1 MRRYQ
6 QHTHASWHR
15 AYADKFDCPWCHT
28 PHRAE
33 TPENQNHN
41 TRKQSTKGSDN
52 GRTSRANATST
63 PIGRRIAHESSHE
76 SSDIAVEDQSADT
89 PLEPQTPESALDAND
104 EETPGPESDSNYA
117 RYNMG
122 RTARHDGLNTTF
134 APDTLRPP
142 LPEQWTKEVE
152 DQEHS
157 AAEWSPPAVED
168 WRSGLATSG
177 EFQIPGDE
185 KIGSPELNVKEL
197 EES

>member
-6 QHTHASWHR
+6 QHTHSSWHR
-15 AYADKFDCPWCHT
+15 AYADKFDCPWCGT

-33 TPENQNHN
+33 TPQNQNQNHN

-63 PIGRRIAHESSHE
+63 PIGRRIAHESS
-76 SSDIAVEDQSADT
+76 DFAVEDQSADT
-89 PLEPQTPESALDAND
+89 PLEPQTPESAPDAN

-122 RTARHDGLNTTF
+122 RTARPEGLNTAL

-168 WRSGLATSG
+168 WRSGLDTPG
-177 EFQIPGDE
+177 EFRIPGDE
-185 KIGSPELNVKEL
+185 KIGSPELNVREL